1 MTISK
6 GCSVVRIAIFL
17 YIINVI
23 RCLLYLNTK
32 VMNIFFH
39 WLIMMITVTQKVIFV
54 MFVKSVEIQNFCF
67 IIVQHVILLL
77 MSIVFLE
84 NIHSSNSGVSLK

>member
-54 MFVKSVEIQNFCF
+54 MFVKSV
-67 IIVQHVILLL
+67 
-77 MSIVFLE
+77 
-84 NIHSSNSGVSLK
+84 